1 MGLWQRSERREGTDY
16 FADAGGGEGGC
27 DFPNGVVGGVEGRER
42 RGAEGE
48 RGYEPEVRACTSDGV
63 EELGVRGGGGSH
75 KVTGGG
81 DETGR
86 EYSVGGVT

>member
-1 MGLWQRSERREGTDY
+1 
-16 FADAGGGEGGC
+16 
-27 DFPNGVVGGVEGRER
+27 
-42 RGAEGE
+42 
-48 RGYEPEVRACTSDGV
+48 VRACTFDAV

-75 KVTGGG
+75 EVTGGG